1 MIGTTR
7 AHESGRTLSENLLE
21 KLDPE
26 HRELLRTCGRLAT
39 ARGEYAYLVGG
50 SVRDLIV
57 GREHD
62 DIDIVVEGDGL
73 AVAQALSRSIDGH
86 LTRHHAFRTA
96 TVTTPVGL
104 RVDVATAR
112 NEEYPRPGQLPQV
125 VAGSLDDD
133 LRRRDFTLN
142 AMAISLAADDW
153 GRFIDPLDGLGDLTA
168 GRVRVMHSR
177 SFADDPT
184 RVLRALRFA
193 SRFGY
198 DIHPESHAW
207 LREAVVGGYL
217 DRVSGDRVRKELR
230 LTLGEAPIS
239 GPVRLQSDGVLAA
252 IHPGLVAEEADLNRL
267 QELLHGDASLPA
279 GTSPL
284 GQGPSAWVLVLCC
297 CAAALPSQERWELV
311 RRLRLSREERA
322 PLIDGGAAWRAAWRD
337 IESAGAGATDSVRE
351 RALRPVDPGALLIAA
366 VLAGAGSPAGT
377 VVRQYLEELRWVR
390 PYLGGTELQTLGV
403 PEGPMIGEYLEKLR
417 AARLDGKAESSDDE
431 GRLVA
436 AWLAEK
442 PR

>member
-1 MIGTTR
+1 MTGTTR
-7 AHESGRTLSENLLE
+7 AHELSRILSEDLLE

-26 HRELLRTCGRLAT
+26 HRELLRTCGRLAS
-39 ARGEYAYLVGG
+39 ARGECAYLVGG

-62 DIDIVVEGDGL
+62 DIDIVVDGDGL
-73 AVAQALSRSIDGH
+73 AVAQALSRSVDGH

-96 TVTTPVGL
+96 TVTTSVGL
-104 RVDVATAR
+104 RVDIATAR

-133 LRRRDFTLN
+133 LMRRDFTIN
-142 AMAISLAADDW
+142 TMAISLAADDW
-153 GRFIDPLDGLGDLTA
+153 GRFIDPLDGLADLTA

-198 DIHPESHAW
+198 DIHPETHAW
-207 LREAVVGGYL
+207 LREAIVGGYL
-217 DRVSGDRVRKELR
+217 DGVSGDRVRKELR
-230 LTLGEAPIS
+230 LTFSEAPIS
-239 GPVRLQSDGVLAA
+239 GPVALQSDGVLAA
-252 IHPGLVAEEADLNRL
+252 IHPGLVAREADLSRL
-267 QELLHGDASLPA
+267 QELLDSDASLPA
-279 GTSPL
+279 GTSSL
-284 GQGPSAWVLVLCC
+284 GQGSSVWVLVLSC

-322 PLIDGGAAWRAAWRD
+322 PLIDGGAAWRTAWRD
-337 IESAGAGATDSVRE
+337 IESAGARATDSVRE
-351 RALRPVDPGALLIAA
+351 RALRHVDPGALLIAA
-366 VLAGAGSPAGT
+366 ALAGAGSPAGK

-390 PYLGGTELQTLGV
+390 PCLGGTELQTLGV

-417 AARLDGKAESSDDE
+417 AARLDGKVESGDDE

-436 AWLAEK
+436 AWMAEK
-442 PR
+442 RR